1 MYDITMKTKSGGPQ
15 AEPGKRDS
23 LAEDFGRLASA
34 CKALSHPARL
44 TILKTLALRGECI
57 CGEIVEV
64 LPLSQATV
72 SQHLK
77 VLREA
82 GLITGQVDGPKSCY
96 CLNTTTLRLLRDD
109 LERMFVSLETCC

>member
-1 MYDITMKTKSGGPQ
+1 MYDKSMSATTDLTQ
-15 AEPGKRDS
+15 FEA
-23 LAEDFGRLASA
+23 LADA

-44 TILKTLALRGECI
+44 TILQMLARRGTCI
-57 CGEIVEV
+57 CGELVDA

-82 GLITGQVDGPKSCY
+82 GLIRGTIDGPRSCY
-96 CLNTTTLRLLRDD
+96 CIDGGAMRLLRDQ
-109 LERMFVSLETCC
+109 LEQVFRSLEHCC